1 MQIFVELEVF
11 DTIIK
16 DDDIKH
22 VRSVFGKQL
31 QKIIESGKMIAN
43 GFFTE
48 KRGGYFILNVDSA
61 EEVVELLGYAMEY
74 FHIKIHPVMPFEKM
88 PEFFSKYPY

>member
-1 MQIFVELEVF
+1 MQLFVELEVF

-22 VRSVFGKQL
+22 VRSVFGNQL
-31 QKIIESGKMIAN
+31 RKIMNSGKMVAN
-43 GFFTE
+43 GFFIE

-61 EEVVELLGYAMEY
+61 EEALDLLGYMIEY
-74 FHIKIHPVMPFEKM
+74 FHIKIHPVMPFEKV